1 MIGLSL
7 LSNQF
12 MNDKPIQV
20 FEYEKLY
27 VDDRFTRKHFNKLV
41 QYNDKN
47 GSKFFTV
54 GYNYIVFKQY
64 VGVIQIGK
72 LVIEILP
79 KADSSFASQE
89 SAKSKWQTVLFQML
103 RFCKYIKLESLS
115 SADLKIRSASLVDLY
130 FESFIEE
137 VESLIHRGLTKKY
150 RNNEDN
156 IKFLKGKLIFSKN
169 ISKNLIHQER
179 FFTEHQVYDS
189 DHLIHQII
197 KKGLRIL
204 TTISARPYIVSECQ
218 RLLMYFENVKDITV
232 NENIF
237 EKITLNRKTEHYQSA
252 LLLAKMIILNYSP
265 DLIAGDNHILTI
277 LFDMNKLYEKYVF
290 LLLKKWEDE
299 FLINILGQT
308 NTPFWE
314 NKGIKPDIIIEPRN
328 SSSKLKKIIVDTKWK
343 ILYDLTPSDVDL
355 KQMYVY
361 NMQFNAEKSILLYP
375 KFQPDLEERKGVYRQ
390 SSIPSL
396 SKHAHSCHLYFLDL
410 FNEEEKLNKEVGKEF
425 LTEIQQVTNGN

>member
-1 MIGLSL
+1 
-7 LSNQF
+7 
-12 MNDKPIQV
+12 
-20 FEYEKLY
+20 
-27 VDDRFTRKHFNKLV
+27 
-41 QYNDKN
+41 
-47 GSKFFTV
+47 
-54 GYNYIVFKQY
+54 
-64 VGVIQIGK
+64 
-72 LVIEILP
+72 
-79 KADSSFASQE
+79 
-89 SAKSKWQTVLFQML
+89 
-103 RFCKYIKLESLS
+103 
-115 SADLKIRSASLVDLY
+115 
-130 FESFIEE
+130 
-137 VESLIHRGLTKKY
+137 
-150 RNNEDN
+150 
-156 IKFLKGKLIFSKN
+156 
-169 ISKNLIHQER
+169 
-179 FFTEHQVYDS
+179 
-189 DHLIHQII
+189 
-197 KKGLRIL
+197 
-204 TTISARPYIVSECQ
+204 
-218 RLLMYFENVKDITV
+218 
-232 NENIF
+232 
-237 EKITLNRKTEHYQSA
+237 
-252 LLLAKMIILNYSP
+252 MIILNYSP